1 MCFVRRDF
9 WVITKEGEVELFNS
23 QERATNSL
31 HAHIGQVDVE
41 VTGEETAHFGLTV
54 GEFIQGV
61 VAAAHV
67 AVAPTEQDAVLP
79 AKLLAQR
86 AR

>member
-1 MCFVRRDF
+1 M
-9 WVITKEGEVELFNS
+9 ITKEGEVELFHS
-23 QERATNSL
+23 QERASNCL

-54 GEFIQGV
+54 GELVQGV

-67 AVAPTEQDAVLP
+67 TVAPTEQDAVLP
-79 AKLLAQR
+79 AKLLTQWTG
-86 AR
+86 